1 MKKLILMFALLCSTT
16 FVFAANT
23 DDVTT
28 ILTKVRDRY
37 DGKDYISDVIC
48 FRKIMIIKK

>member
-1 MKKLILMFALLCSTT
+1 MFALLCSTT

-37 DGKDYISDVIC
+37 DGKDYISDVTL
-48 FRKIMIIKK
+48 KIYDNNNYQ